1 MARKRIP
8 SPIDIPFEMPDD
20 LPIVQDNQELMF
32 TEEEVKTAGKNG
44 VGAVVVHHVVTF
56 LQVVLSLGLLAWSYV
71 TFKSA
76 SFLDKT
82 AAATSHELEAY
93 VVESQMQ
100 RIDQALRVYEALNE
114 KYPVT
119 LEILVEEGYLVASD
133 LRYPRG
139 ASYSYQ
145 RFGEGFKLEAPVSVV
160 SDIPTSPDVETLEF

>member
-20 LPIVQDNQELMF
+20 LPIVQDNQELMLD
-32 TEEEVKTAGKNG
+32 EQEVKSAGKNG

-56 LQVVLSLGLLAWSYV
+56 LQVVLILGLLAWSYV

-76 SFLDKT
+76 SFLDKS
-82 AAATSHELEAY
+82 ASQTSHELESY
-93 VVESQMQ
+93 VIEGQMQ

-114 KYPVT
+114 KFPVT
-119 LEILVEEGYLVASD
+119 LELLVEEGYLAPSD

-145 RFGEGFKLEAPVSVV
+145 RFGEGFKLEAPVTATK
-160 SDIPTSPDVETLEF
+160 DDPTSPDVETLEF